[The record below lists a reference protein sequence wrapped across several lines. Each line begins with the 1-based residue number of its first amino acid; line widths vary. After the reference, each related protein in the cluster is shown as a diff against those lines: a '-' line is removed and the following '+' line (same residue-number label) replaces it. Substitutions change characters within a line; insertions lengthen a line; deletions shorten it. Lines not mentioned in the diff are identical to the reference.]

1 MKKMLIAL
9 ALSTLPTT
17 HISMP
22 KTILTRPKFYSGSL
36 KHPSGVAVARRAKK
50 CRKAKK

>member
-17 HISMP
+17 PISMP

-36 KHPSGVAVARRAKK
+36 KRPSGFAVARRAKK